1 MAKKQAS
8 QGFTLIELLVAI
20 GISAFIALL
29 TWSLID
35 VLIRTRQSADQ
46 KANQIQLLQSTFAQW
61 KADLNHMVSM
71 PGVSSW
77 SWDGRIFRISRQSP
91 IDATGL
97 VVVAWQLTA
106 DTVPPEA
113 KVLERWQS
121 QSVHTSAQWL
131 AAWQAASRPSD
142 RTAMTVLDKRQSIP
156 LLALTDWQIWKYT
169 HGKWAQLTGGADTGT
184 RVQEGESDT
193 PEGLRLVLQHH
204 AGSFLS
210 GAVSLDWVSP
220 VASGLDL

>member
-1 MAKKQAS
+1 MSKKQAS

-20 GISAFIALL
+20 GITAFIALV

-46 KANQIQLLQSTFAQW
+46 KADQIHLLQSTFAQW

-77 SWDGRIFRISRQSP
+77 SWDGRMLRISRQSP

-97 VVVAWQLTA
+97 VVVVWRLTG
-106 DTVPPEA
+106 DPSQPGA

-131 AAWQAASRPSD
+131 GAWQAALRPSD
-142 RTAMTVLDKRQSIP
+142 RTAMTVMDKRQSIP

-169 HGKWAQLTGGADTGT
+169 DGEWAQVTGGADAGT
-184 RVQEGESDT
+184 RVLEGESEAPD
-193 PEGLRLVLQHH
+193 GLRLVLQHH
-204 AGSFLS
+204 AGNFLS

-220 VASGLDL
+220 LASGHDL